1 MYLIAKQKDGHRAI
15 PIHPGDKWDF
25 HKLTVGKREVRI
37 IFRLRGRRYMLYST
51 IALAAKH
58 PKIGIAQFTP
68 LCDEIIAITTERI
81 LHGDEY
87 IDFTRIAAAAECR
100 HHARWRDKG
109 LISPATPEL
118 YHGHPVD
125 PKTETLIA
133 YTRVKLDDI
142 VIMDHEPPVDDSEQ
156 EELPY

>member
-81 LHGDEY
+81 KRGEEY
-87 IDFTRIAAAAECR
+87 IDFERIAAATECR
-100 HHARWRDKG
+100 HHTHWRDKG

-118 YHGHPVD
+118 YHGHPID
-125 PKTETLIA
+125 SKTEKLMS
-133 YTRVKLDDI
+133 YVRVELDDI
-142 VIMDHEPPVDDSEQ
+142 VVMDHEAPVDVEQ
-156 EELPY
+156 EDLPY